1 MRNSCSIPR
10 EMRQAICQSVE
21 LQALITDES
30 SLAGDA
36 LVPEAPVA
44 GLTAL

>member
-1 MRNSCSIPR
+1 MRNSCSIAR
-10 EMRQAICQSVE
+10 EIRQAVCQSAE
-21 LQALITDES
+21 LQALISDES